1 MTIGL
6 SVGKRYRFTI
16 NGRFCSGTLEG
27 VLRSLSVPAGM
38 LGNADGEH
46 RVWIAGDEFE
56 WFLRSTEI
64 AGFEEL
70 REASEIL
77 KLSAVARPRRADT
90 RPPYQG
96 PCLKSGRRPSGAGV
110 AETHPLLSPLAGRH
124 RRGN

>member
-16 NGRFCSGTLEG
+16 EGRFCSGTLEG

-56 WFLRSTEI
+56 WFLRAAEI

-70 REASEIL
+70 CETSDTRAL
-77 KLSAVARPRRADT
+77 PGAARPRRVDT
-90 RPPYQG
+90 RPPYRS
-96 PCLKSGRRPSGAGV
+96 PCLNSGRRPSGVGV
-110 AETHPLLSPLAGRH
+110 AGGHQPLSPLAGRH

>member
-16 NGRFCSGTLEG
+16 KGRFCSGTLEG

-56 WFLRSTEI
+56 WFLRANEI

-70 REASEIL
+70 GAAPDTRAL
-77 KLSAVARPRRADT
+77 PAATKPRRVDT
-90 RPPYQG
+90 RPPYRG
-96 PCLKSGRRPSGAGV
+96 PCLRSGRRPSGIGV